1 MLQIATSGQADC
13 HLAYQERALQVEG
26 RLIDGGCMTT
36 TALAA
41 EFAALFRSQ
50 PVVIERLLAE
60 HVDDGTGRCQICSSG
75 PQAARKIWPCAL
87 YEYASHAIRQNGP
100 SGEGALGSGRQ
111 QRNSRDCHAWQ
122 RRAADPAD
130 SRHARRGAAG
140 DARVAARSRAS
151 AVGEHKGGPACARRA
166 GAAQPAVFANRGH
179 QPTSMG

>member
-13 HLAYQERALQVEG
+13 HLAYQERALQMEG
-26 RLIDGGCMTT
+26 WLIDGGCMTT

-87 YEYASHAIRQNGP
+87 YEYASHAIRQNGT
-100 SGEGALGSGRQ
+100 ER
-111 QRNSRDCHAWQ
+111 
-122 RRAADPAD
+122 
-130 SRHARRGAAG
+130 
-140 DARVAARSRAS
+140 
-151 AVGEHKGGPACARRA
+151 
-166 GAAQPAVFANRGH
+166 
-179 QPTSMG
+179 